1 MATRDPYT
9 VLGVPKSASA
19 EEVKRAFR
27 ELAKKYHPDK
37 TKGDKAAEVK
47 FKEINTAYDIL
58 GDAAK
63 RRRFDRGEI
72 DASGNE
78 RAYTST
84 GGTDGPWGGGK
95 TSGFAGGT
103 TFRDFNFGDGGQ
115 RNTGGGFSAEDI
127 FADLFG
133 GKNKNKSRDGSRGP
147 FERGLKGDDLPY
159 DLAIT
164 LFEAVRGGKR
174 RIKLPNDR
182 TIDVTIPAGTNDG
195 QTLRLKGLGEAGRGG
210 APNGDALVTLKVE
223 KHPFFVMKGLN
234 IHVEVP
240 VTLYEAVLGGDI
252 KVPTLDGPV
261 NVKVPAGSNSG
272 TQLRLKGKGVTA
284 AKKEAGDQYCTLK
297 VVLPEK
303 ADDDL
308 ANLVEKWAKKH
319 QYDVRKKLF

>member
-1 MATRDPYT
+1 MAKDPYQ
-9 VLGVPKSASA
+9 VLGIPKSASA
-19 EEVKRAFR
+19 DEVKRAFR

-72 DASGNE
+72 DAAGNE
-78 RAYTST
+78 RAYTSAN
-84 GGTDGPWGGGK
+84 DGPWAGK
-95 TSGFAGGT
+95 SSGFAGGT
-103 TFRDFNFGDGGQ
+103 NFRDFNFTDNTQ
-115 RNTGGGFSAEDI
+115 RGGGFSAEDI
-127 FADLFG
+127 FSDLFG
-133 GKNKNKSRDGSRGP
+133 TRGNKNKSRGGP
-147 FERGLKGDDLPY
+147 FDRASKGDDLPY

-182 TIDVTIPAGTNDG
+182 TIDVAIPTGTTDG
-195 QTLRLKGLGEAGRGG
+195 QTLRLKGLGEAGRSGG
-210 APNGDALVTLKVE
+210 PNGDALVTLKVE

-272 TQLRLKGKGVTA
+272 TQLRLKGKGVTPGG
-284 AKKEAGDQYCTLK
+284 KNTTAGDQYCTLK

-319 QYDVRKKLF
+319 QYDVRKKLL